1 MPILRLARLA
11 RFRPEGLAR
20 FWPEGLGE
28 ILRTLALGLEGI
40 LRTLALGLAGIFRT
54 LALAPRA
61 LALGLIGAWRL
72 LISPLFPGR
81 CRFWPSCSDYAG
93 VAFRR
98 LPFFRALRLTALR
111 LLKCNPWHPGGVD
124 PPPES

>member
-1 MPILRLARLA
+1 MPILRLARLV

-40 LRTLALGLAGIFRT
+40 FRTLALG
-54 LALAPRA
+54 PRA

>member
-1 MPILRLARLA
+1 MPILRMPVLRLARLA

-28 ILRTLALGLEGI
+28 ILRTLALGL
-40 LRTLALGLAGIFRT
+40 AGIFRT
-54 LALAPRA
+54 LALAPRT

-111 LLKCNPWHPGGVD
+111 LLKCNPWHPGGID
-124 PPPES
+124 PPPEK

>member
-1 MPILRLARLA
+1 MPILRMPVLRLARLA

-20 FWPEGLGE
+20 FWPEGLAG

-40 LRTLALGLAGIFRT
+40 LRT

-61 LALGLIGAWRL
+61 LALGLIGAWRI

-93 VAFRR
+93 TAFRR

>member
-1 MPILRLARLA
+1 MPILRMPVLRLARLA

-28 ILRTLALGLEGI
+28 ILRA
-40 LRTLALGLAGIFRT
+40 LALGLAGIFRT

-124 PPPES
+124 PPPEK

>member
-1 MPILRLARLA
+1 MPILRMPVLRLARLA

-28 ILRTLALGLEGI
+28 ILRTLALGLAGI
-40 LRTLALGLAGIFRT
+40 LRT